1 MNKLAA
7 HFSIFL
13 FVSRADTASGRT
25 ITLLVTS
32 SVMTLRGGTRKADKA
47 LLAICKTKVN

>member
-1 MNKLAA
+1 MNKIAA

-13 FVSRADTASGRT
+13 FVSRADTAPGRT

-32 SVMTLRGGTRKADKA
+32 SVMTLLGDHAKG
-47 LLAICKTKVN
+47 